1 MISRYFMNYLSAVLE
16 IIVVIAVLFLVWLIW
31 QLMRA
36 KHFTQ
41 FKQQIKRELTPKVID
56 SIIEEMAQTRC
67 DELPNTQVHQ
77 EATITYWSACTARTL
92 QAALMREIIDEQW
105 LKETGNLR
113 NSQHLFHIER
123 DNLHR

>member
-1 MISRYFMNYLSAVLE
+1 VDLSVNLE
-16 IIVVIAVLFLVWLIW
+16 IIVVIAAIAVLFLAWLIW

-41 FKQQIKRELTPKVID
+41 FKRQIEQELKPKVIA
-56 SIIEEMAQTRC
+56 SIIEEMAATRS
-67 DELPNTQVHQ
+67 DLLPNTLAHQ
-77 EATITYWSACTARTL
+77 EATIRYWSASAARVL

-105 LKETGNLR
+105 LKSTGNLR

-123 DNLHR
+123 DKLHR